1 MALDNLL
8 ISKIDDI
15 CNATVNHDM
24 HNQTFDI
31 NIFFGGNNQKSIL
44 VEKNKTIVQKE
55 QSNVATAIARSPN
68 KSTPRTGPQSAKYL
82 VTTDYTKNLHDQ
94 MKLYQLIGDVE
105 VTHQQANASKKLRN
119 NKGLYPNK
127 RSDVSLS
134 HVKKIKTF
142 DFSSVHINKSQTSL
156 HNAT

>member
-31 NIFFGGNNQKSIL
+31 NIFFGNNQKNIL
-44 VEKNKTIVQKE
+44 VEKNQTIVQKE
-55 QSNVATAIARSPN
+55 PSNVATAIARSPN
-68 KSTPRTGPQSAKYL
+68 KSCTPRTGPQSAKSL

-119 NKGLYPNK
+119 NKGNSNK